1 MPNCDLRFAACP
13 KVQFRKYLLD
23 KAETRVLYS
32 WRQNEIEYI
41 NEVERRIMLDH
52 REQGET
58 REQILALLRRHGT
71 MTAAEL
77 SDALGIG
84 AVGVRQHL
92 ALLDRDGLVQ
102 TTGVRRGVGRPSH
115 LYALTANAEV
125 LFPKRYDRMALDALA
140 FVEARGGPEAIDQLF
155 AERRRSLT
163 RQYAPRL
170 AGKSRVEQV
179 TELAAILT
187 EQGYMCECEQLP
199 SGELVLIEHN
209 CPVDC
214 VARDYRQ
221 ACEHELKLYEDVL
234 GIPLVREELM
244 SEGGSCCRYRI
255 GAE

>member
-1 MPNCDLRFAACP
+1 MASERD
-13 KVQFRKYLLD
+13 KVNGAD
-23 KAETRVLYS
+23 
-32 WRQNEIEYI
+32 
-41 NEVERRIMLDH
+41 RRMMLDH

-92 ALLDRDGLVQ
+92 ALLDRDGLVA

-115 LYALTANAEV
+115 LYALTAAAEA
-125 LFPKRYDRMALDALA
+125 LFPKRYDRMAMDALA
-140 FVEARGGPEAIDQLF
+140 FVEAQGGTAAIDQLF
-155 AERRRSLT
+155 TERRRQLT
-163 RQYAPRL
+163 MQYAPRL
-170 AGKSRVEQV
+170 AGKNRTEQV

-199 SGELVLIEHN
+199 NGEMVLIEHN

-234 GIPLVREELM
+234 GIPLVREETI
-244 SEGGSCCRYRI
+244 SEGGICCRYRI
-255 GAE
+255 RAE

>member
-1 MPNCDLRFAACP
+1 MNGVD
-13 KVQFRKYLLD
+13 
-23 KAETRVLYS
+23 
-32 WRQNEIEYI
+32 
-41 NEVERRIMLDH
+41 RRMTLDH

-58 REQILALLRRHGT
+58 REQILALLRRHGN

-77 SDALGIG
+77 SEALGIG

-102 TTGVRRGVGRPSH
+102 TAGVRRGVGRPSH
-115 LYALTANAEV
+115 LYTLTAAAEA
-125 LFPKRYDRMALDALA
+125 LFPKRYDRMAMDALA
-140 FVEARGGPEAIDQLF
+140 FVAAHGGPEAIDQLF
-155 AERRRSLT
+155 AERRRLLT
-163 RQYAPRL
+163 TQYAPRL
-170 AGKSRVEQV
+170 VGKNRVEQV

-199 SGELVLIEHN
+199 NGEMVLIEHN

-234 GIPLVREELM
+234 GIPLVREELI
-244 SEGGSCCRYRI
+244 SEGGNCCRYRI
-255 GAE
+255 SAE

>member
-1 MPNCDLRFAACP
+1 M
-13 KVQFRKYLLD
+13 
-23 KAETRVLYS
+23 S
-32 WRQNEIEYI
+32 
-41 NEVERRIMLDH
+41 LDH

-92 ALLDRDGLVQ
+92 ALLDRDGLVHAS
-102 TTGVRRGVGRPSH
+102 GVRRGVGRPSH
-115 LYALTANAEV
+115 LYALTSEAEG
-125 LFPKRYDRMALDALA
+125 LFPKRYDRMAMDALA
-140 FVEARGGPEAIDQLF
+140 FVEARGGSEAIDQLF
-155 AERRRSLT
+155 AERRKRLAA
-163 RQYAPRL
+163 QYAPRL
-170 AGKSRVEQV
+170 FGKNRPEQLV
-179 TELAAILT
+179 ELAAILT

-199 SGELVLIEHN
+199 NGELVLVEHN

-214 VARDYRQ
+214 VARDYHQ

-234 GIPLVREELM
+234 GVPLVREETI

-255 GAE
+255 SAE

>member
-1 MPNCDLRFAACP
+1 MA
-13 KVQFRKYLLD
+13 
-23 KAETRVLYS
+23 
-32 WRQNEIEYI
+32 
-41 NEVERRIMLDH
+41 LDH

-58 REQILALLRRHGT
+58 REQILALLRRRGN

-92 ALLDRDGLVQ
+92 ALLDRDGLVR
-102 TTGVRRGVGRPSH
+102 TIGVRRGVGRPSH
-115 LYALTANAEV
+115 LYALTPDAEV
-125 LFPKRYDRMALDALA
+125 LFPKRYDRMAMDALA
-140 FVEARGGPEAIDQLF
+140 FVEAQGGPAAIDQLF
-155 AERRRSLT
+155 AERRRKLT
-163 RQYAPRL
+163 DQYAPRL
-170 AGKSRVEQV
+170 AGKSRPEQV
-179 TELAAILT
+179 AELAAILT

-199 SGELVLIEHN
+199 SGEMVLVEHN

-234 GIPLVREELM
+234 GIPLIREETI
-244 SEGGSCCRYRI
+244 SEGGTCCRYRI